1 MWYLGESSFLPSFP
15 NFPACPVPTFSHQ
28 LATSSRTTRT
38 KFAKVSDMI
47 ISPPVVLKPKEVQA
61 SVMMLLRANS
71 ISKPVCIVI
80 CSPALTAKSK
90 LENNINMSRC
100 PSTFLKQ
107 QLPFFQQMFSKLKSQ
122 DIVKSCT
129 GTNYKTIRADLL
141 DPNVQCF
148 SCVWYTTVEICSTY
162 TFEFCPVNDGEGTVP
177 DHQLGGR
184 DDVDHLS
191 FFNLELLYL
200 ISVSICSVLSI
211 LFRIVLLLSHWL
223 R

>member
-1 MWYLGESSFLPSFP
+1 
-15 NFPACPVPTFSHQ
+15 
-28 LATSSRTTRT
+28 
-38 KFAKVSDMI
+38 
-47 ISPPVVLKPKEVQA
+47 
-61 SVMMLLRANS
+61 MMLLRANS
-71 ISKPVCIVI
+71 ISKQVCIVVPLWQQKLSWRI
-80 CSPALTAKSK
+80 TSTCRAVRALFS
-90 LENNINMSRC
+90 NNNFR
-100 PSTFLKQ
+100 
-107 QLPFFQQMFSKLKSQ
+107 FFQQMFSKLKSQ
-122 DIVKSCT
+122 DIVKLCT

-148 SCVWYTTVEICSTY
+148 SCARYTTVEICSTY